1 MEARTGDGTAH
12 RDRAAEAPPDHAR
25 AAARSHPAG
34 PGGPAD
40 HPPQAGTPAPAAR
53 GPHTGAPGPGA
64 RPGSAAPEADTAGG
78 GQHDDEGSG
87 QHRDGAGAGVG
98 AGARVGLSRR
108 RLGGRLLALGGVL
121 LLHGALPGAAGAAGN
136 PAERRAL
143 QGLRLRYG
151 SARQAGLLERHLEQV
166 AEEARRFLGPSPLH
180 PYYAGAVVLAGRGR
194 TIALHRAMGCAVR
207 YEDYDGRTDLAREF
221 PAAQRIA
228 MAEDTVFDLASLTKL
243 FTSLLAVQQMER
255 GRLELE
261 APVDRYLPEFTG
273 GGKELIT
280 VRQLL
285 THTSGLRS
293 WAPFYKEPT
302 RAGQLRL
309 LWSVRPQE
317 PPGTVYRYS
326 DLNLITLQL
335 LLERITGHTLDL
347 LLQDEITAPLGM
359 HRTRYNP
366 PLSWRRV
373 TAATE
378 VQRPPWSGLDRGLVW
393 GRVHDENAHALGGVA
408 GHAGIFG
415 TAWDLAVLAR
425 TLLDGGIYAG
435 KRILRPASVELL
447 FTDFNTAFP
456 GDDHGLGF
464 ELYQHWYMGAMAT
477 PHSAGHTG
485 FTGTS
490 LVLDPST
497 DSFLVLLGNSVH
509 PVRTWRAGSAPRVAV
524 GNRFARAVPVR
535 TRHGGAAWFSGMEP
549 GASGTLTLP
558 PLTPATAEA
567 RLRCAVWWDTVPGE
581 GAFHLEASADGT
593 VWEPLPFS
601 TVRSTGGSPEQWP
614 QGRADGWS
622 GRIWHRL
629 EAPLTAWAGR
639 PVHLR
644 FRHAATGRY
653 VGRGV
658 YVDVVRVAERARLLF
673 SEDRPADASTVRAVG
688 WTRSAD

>member
-1 MEARTGDGTAH
+1 MDHGTGDPGTTHAH
-12 RDRAAEAPPDHAR
+12 TPPPARPAPP
-25 AAARSHPAG
+25 PAG
-34 PGGPAD
+34 SAPAGAAPGGPA
-40 HPPQAGTPAPAAR
+40 
-53 GPHTGAPGPGA
+53 PGA
-64 RPGSAAPEADTAGG
+64 
-78 GQHDDEGSG
+78 
-87 QHRDGAGAGVG
+87 AGAEPVRSRGG
-98 AGARVGLSRR
+98 SGLSRR
-108 RLGGRLLALGGVL
+108 CLGGRLLALGGVL
-121 LLHGALPGAAGAAGN
+121 LLHGAPAWAAGAAGN

-151 SARQAGLLERHLEQV
+151 SARQAGLLERQLEQV
-166 AEEARRFLGPSPLH
+166 VEEARRFLGPSPLH

-194 TIALHRAMGCAVR
+194 TVALHRAMGDAVR
-207 YEDYDGRTDLAREF
+207 YRDYDGRTDRAVEF
-221 PAAQRIA
+221 PPAERIA

-243 FTSLLAVQQMER
+243 FTSLLAVQLIER
-255 GRLELE
+255 GQLELE

-273 GGKELIT
+273 GGKERIT

-293 WAPFYKEPT
+293 WAPFYREST

-309 LWSVRPQE
+309 LWSVVPQE

-326 DLNLITLQL
+326 DLNLITLHL
-335 LLERITGHTLDL
+335 LLERITGHPLDV

-393 GRVHDENAHALGGVA
+393 GEVHDENAYALGGVA

-425 TLLDGGIYAG
+425 TLLDGGVYAG

-497 DSFLVLLGNSVH
+497 DSFLILLGNSVH

-535 TRHGGAAWFSGMEP
+535 TRHGGAAWFSGMDTA
-549 GASGTLTLP
+549 GSGTLALP
-558 PLTPATAEA
+558 PLTPATSAA

-593 VWEPLPFS
+593 AWEPLPFS
-601 TVRSTGGSPEQWP
+601 TVRTTGGSAEQWP
-614 QGRADGWS
+614 EGTAGGWS

-644 FRHAATGRY
+644 FRHTATGRY

-658 YVDVVRVAERARLLF
+658 YVDVIRVTEPGRILF
-673 SEDRPADASTVRAVG
+673 AEDRPADAATLNPTG
-688 WTRSAD
+688 WTRSCD